1 MTAFHPFFEYL
12 MNIYFIDRAEIIKFA
27 VETST
32 WIWYHCGNK
41 KYRGWTLRTC
51 PRSSIA
57 DATGGGFEVTEQRLN
72 QYKQLGLTIAYYR
85 KLKGITQQ
93 ALAEAVS
100 LSRTH
105 ISNLEAPNM
114 PTSIS
119 LEKLFDIAEVLNVP
133 VKNFFDFRD

>member
-1 MTAFHPFFEYL
+1 MT
-12 MNIYFIDRAEIIKFA
+12 KQ
-27 VETST
+27 
-32 WIWYHCGNK
+32 
-41 KYRGWTLRTC
+41 
-51 PRSSIA
+51 RS
-57 DATGGGFEVTEQRLN
+57 N

-93 ALAEAVS
+93 ALAEAVN

-119 LEKLFDIAEVLNVP
+119 LIVMTYLPEKDKVIEQEEKPPTRFFCTHLF
-133 VKNFFDFRD
+133 FRKSR

>member
-1 MTAFHPFFEYL
+1 M
-12 MNIYFIDRAEIIKFA
+12 
-27 VETST
+27 
-32 WIWYHCGNK
+32 
-41 KYRGWTLRTC
+41 
-51 PRSSIA
+51 
-57 DATGGGFEVTEQRLN
+57 TEQRLN

-93 ALAEAVS
+93 ALADAVN

-119 LEKLFDIAEVLNVP
+119 LEKLFDIADVLNVP
-133 VKNFFDFRD
+133 VMNFFDFRE

>member
-1 MTAFHPFFEYL
+1 MTQ
-12 MNIYFIDRAEIIKFA
+12 
-27 VETST
+27 
-32 WIWYHCGNK
+32 
-41 KYRGWTLRTC
+41 
-51 PRSSIA
+51 
-57 DATGGGFEVTEQRLN
+57 QRMN

-93 ALAEAVS
+93 ALAQQVG

-133 VKNFFDFRD
+133 VKIFFDFRD

>member
-1 MTAFHPFFEYL
+1 
-12 MNIYFIDRAEIIKFA
+12 MNDRRN
-27 VETST
+27 S
-32 WIWYHCGNK
+32 
-41 KYRGWTLRTC
+41 
-51 PRSSIA
+51 
-57 DATGGGFEVTEQRLN
+57 

-93 ALAEAVS
+93 SLADAVK

-119 LEKLFDIAEVLNVP
+119 LEKLLDIADVLNVP
-133 VKNFFDFRD
+133 VKKFFDFRE